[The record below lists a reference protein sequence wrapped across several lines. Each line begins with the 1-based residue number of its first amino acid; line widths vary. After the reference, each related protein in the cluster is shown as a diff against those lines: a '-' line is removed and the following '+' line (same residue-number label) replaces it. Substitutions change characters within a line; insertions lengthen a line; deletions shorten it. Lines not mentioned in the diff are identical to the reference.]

1 MEVHN
6 VEKKV
11 KTMGHMGRGGPF
23 VSFLMVVT
31 RKNILFSPIEYHS
44 NIVLRID

>member
-23 VSFLMVVT
+23 VSLMVVT